1 MKIHLVLKILLFIF
15 WPVMIYL
22 GYKIGKIKQYSI
34 LVAIFIAVS
43 VGLNTILPFPYAMMS
58 YGLYA
63 YFAYRLLKDVDNSPI
78 LWYDGI
84 FICQGRQYYLERRV
98 VCRFEGLWKPSSFP
112 DTLSILSQYLVLI
125 QNFQIRSHLAEKKM
139 LQQQCVI
146 LHFSWLDL

>member
-78 LWYDGI
+78 L
-84 FICQGRQYYLERRV
+84 
-98 VCRFEGLWKPSSFP
+98 
-112 DTLSILSQYLVLI
+112 
-125 QNFQIRSHLAEKKM
+125 
-139 LQQQCVI
+139 
-146 LHFSWLDL
+146 